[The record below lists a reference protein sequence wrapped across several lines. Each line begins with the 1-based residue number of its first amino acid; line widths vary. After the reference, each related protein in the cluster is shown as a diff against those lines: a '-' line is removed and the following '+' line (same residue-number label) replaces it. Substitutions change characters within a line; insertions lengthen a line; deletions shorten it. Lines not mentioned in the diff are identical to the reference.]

1 MNSGDGYEIRIATR
15 TELDIAIDWAA
26 DEGWNPGI
34 DDGDCFY
41 ATDPQGYLVGCLEG
55 APVAYISVVR
65 YGEGFGFLGLYI
77 VHPDHRGKGY
87 GLQIWNT
94 GMESLGGRII
104 GLDGVLAEQGNY
116 AKSGFNLVQ
125 RNIRF
130 GGCVDVA
137 APDDAGLT
145 PIDGDILN
153 DVLAYDRPFFADD
166 RAAFLRCWL
175 QPGKRK
181 GLALIRDDM
190 VAGYGVIRRC
200 REGFKIGP
208 LFADDEKGAD
218 LLFRGLAAKSGGETI
233 YLDPPEPNAP
243 AIALAERYGLE
254 QVFETA
260 RMYKNGLPDLPT
272 ARIFGMTTFELG

>member
-1 MNSGDGYEIRIATR
+1 
-15 TELDIAIDWAA
+15 
-26 DEGWNPGI
+26 
-34 DDGDCFY
+34 
-41 ATDPQGYLVGCLEG
+41 
-55 APVAYISVVR
+55 
-65 YGEGFGFLGLYI
+65 
-77 VHPDHRGKGY
+77 
-87 GLQIWNT
+87 
-94 GMESLGGRII
+94 
-104 GLDGVLAEQGNY
+104 
-116 AKSGFNLVQ
+116 
-125 RNIRF
+125 
-130 GGCVDVA
+130 
-137 APDDAGLT
+137 
-145 PIDGDILN
+145 
-153 DVLAYDRPFFADD
+153 
-166 RAAFLRCWL
+166 
-175 QPGKRK
+175 
-181 GLALIRDDM
+181 M